1 MRRQGIL
8 TRDAFTPPAREPIAV
23 GAGFWA
29 AGAVLIYLV
38 MPIGA
43 QIALAASGDLQ
54 AVMDGEP
61 SLRSMAITLLGS
73 ATAGILAA
81 AGLLSVLRRRFPDLG
96 FRLRA
101 TDLPWGFAIL
111 FVALPTIMLTTSVS
125 GIVAQMITGDTPDQ
139 LAHETLRLMAEHR
152 GGGWWWLTIL
162 GVIVLAPIAEE
173 LLYRG
178 FAQSALV
185 AMTGS
190 RWTAIIV
197 TSLIFTSVHISAAD
211 WRALP
216 GLFVLSMALG
226 IAFERKGRIGIPI
239 VMHALF
245 NAFNVLIAM

>member
-8 TRDAFTPPAREPIAV
+8 AKDSFTPPARDPAPI

-43 QIALAASGDLQ
+43 QIALAASGDYQ
-54 AVMDGEP
+54 AVMEGETT
-61 SLRSMAITLLGS
+61 LRSMAVTLLGS
-73 ATAGILAA
+73 ATAALLAV
-81 AGLLSVLRRRFPDLG
+81 AGLLSILLRRFPNPG

-101 TDLPWGFAIL
+101 TDLSWGFAIML
-111 FVALPTIMLTTSVS
+111 VSLPAIMLTSSVS
-125 GIVAQMITGDTPDQ
+125 GIVAQVITGDTPDQ
-139 LAHETLRLMAEHR
+139 LAHETLRLMAEHP

-162 GVIVLAPIAEE
+162 GVVVLAPIAEE

-185 AMTGS
+185 ALTGS

-197 TSLIFTSVHISAAD
+197 TSLIFTSVHINAAD